1 MQSPGRGAFTETI
14 CFTGAHSKVFSGIC
28 KQPCFPLHARKQAT
42 ALKRMFKETVFD
54 DEEHAQVSVLVSECG
69 FPVDLEAEIL
79 DSIIS
84 AGGDAKRSNSK
95 LQDFTT
101 MLHYF
106 SQDFWNRVHKEAAAA
121 KSILSALFTEL
132 LALGLRSPS
141 CPTFRLMTALYNY
154 LSSGEDVIVNLT
166 RGQRY
171 AETRIVKEM
180 WKRRVKYEKCRS
192 EGAHSRP

>member
-1 MQSPGRGAFTETI
+1 MQSHGRGAFTETI

-28 KQPCFPLHARKQAT
+28 KQPCFPLHAKKQAT

-54 DEEHAQVSVLVSECG
+54 DEEHAQLSVLVSERG
-69 FPVDLEAEIL
+69 FPVDLEAEML

-95 LQDFTT
+95 LQDVTT

-106 SQDFWNRVHKEAAAA
+106 SRDVWNHVQKEDETA

-132 LALGLRSPS
+132 LAFGPS
-141 CPTFRLMTALYNY
+141 KPQLPNFSFDDGVVQ
-154 LSSGEDVIVNLT
+154 LSVV
-166 RGQRY
+166 R
-171 AETRIVKEM
+171 
-180 WKRRVKYEKCRS
+180 
-192 EGAHSRP
+192 